1 MAPPRPGPVL
11 PAAADRLAR
20 DCAAIMTMSGALS
33 LATLEVLA
41 HRLPIVWATSPAPL
55 AWQMAELW
63 RMQTEKP
70 LALWQAWASLERL
83 AAGSRRPHRAIGRRA
98 APPQT
103 LALAAAADGAKT
115 ARTVLRGVHAVVSAN
130 ARRLG
135 RRRRRR
141 R

>member
-1 MAPPRPGPVL
+1 VAPPLTGPVG
-11 PAAADRLAR
+11 PAADRVAR
-20 DCAAIMTMSGALS
+20 DCAAIVTMSGALS

-41 HRLPIVWATSPAPL
+41 HRLPIVWAISSAPL
-55 AWQMAELW
+55 TWQMAELW

-70 LALWQAWASLERL
+70 LAVWQAWASLSAWPL
-83 AAGSRRPHRAIGRRA
+83 AAAGLMAQSVA
-98 APPQT
+98 AQTPPQA
-103 LALAAAADGAKT
+103 LALAAAVDGAKT
-115 ARTVLRGVHAVVSAN
+115 ARTVLRDVHAVVSAN

>member
-1 MAPPRPGPVL
+1 MALPAGPVG
-11 PAAADRLAR
+11 PAAERLAR
-20 DCAAIMTMSGALS
+20 DCAAIVTMSSALS

-70 LALWQAWASLERL
+70 LAVWQAWASLGAWPL
-83 AAGSRRPHRAIGRRA
+83 AAAGLVAQSVAVQT
-98 APPQT
+98 PPQA
-103 LALAAAADGAKT
+103 LALAAAADGART
-115 ARTVLRGVHAVVSAN
+115 AHTVLREVHAVVSAN

>member
-1 MAPPRPGPVL
+1 VAAPFARPVG
-11 PAAADRLAR
+11 PAAERLAR
-20 DCAAIMTMSGALS
+20 DCAAIVTLGGALS

-41 HRLPIVWATSPAPL
+41 HRLPIVWAASPAPL

-63 RMQTEKP
+63 RMQVEKP
-70 LALWQAWASLERL
+70 LAVWQAWASVGAWPL
-83 AAGSRRPHRAIGRRA
+83 AAA
-98 APPQT
+98 ALAARSAAGQTPLQT
-103 LALAAAADGAKT
+103 LALAAAADGAQT

>member
-1 MAPPRPGPVL
+1 MAFSAAPVG
-11 PAAADRLAR
+11 PAAERVAR

-33 LATLEVLA
+33 AATLEVLA
-41 HRLPIVWATSPAPL
+41 HRLPIVWAASPAPL

-70 LALWQAWASLERL
+70 LALWQAWASLGAWPL
-83 AAGSRRPHRAIGRRA
+83 ATVSLMAQSVVANT
-98 APPQT
+98 PPQA

>member
-1 MAPPRPGPVL
+1 MALPAGPVG
-11 PAAADRLAR
+11 PAAERLAR
-20 DCAAIMTMSGALS
+20 DCAAIVTMSGALS

-55 AWQMAELW
+55 AWRMAELW

-70 LALWQAWASLERL
+70 LAVWQAWASLSAWPL
-83 AAGSRRPHRAIGRRA
+83 AAAGLLAQSVA
-98 APPQT
+98 APTPPQA

-115 ARTVLRGVHAVVSAN
+115 ARTVLREVHAVVSAN

>member
-1 MAPPRPGPVL
+1 VAPPLTGPVG
-11 PAAADRLAR
+11 PAAERLAR
-20 DCAAIMTMSGALS
+20 DCAAIVTMSGALS
-33 LATLEVLA
+33 ATLEVLA

-63 RMQTEKP
+63 RMQVEKP
-70 LALWQAWASLERL
+70 LAVWQAWASLGAWPL
-83 AAGSRRPHRAIGRRA
+83 AAAGLLARSVA
-98 APPQT
+98 AQTPPQA
-103 LALAAAADGAKT
+103 LALAAAAGAKT

-141 R
+141 

>member
-1 MAPPRPGPVL
+1 M
-11 PAAADRLAR
+11 AAAGSAAEHLAR
-20 DCAAIMTMSGALS
+20 DCAAIATMSGALS

-70 LALWQAWASLERL
+70 LAVWQAWARL
-83 AAGSRRPHRAIGRRA
+83 SAWPFAAAGLLAQSVA
-98 APPQT
+98 AQTPPQA
-103 LALAAAADGAKT
+103 LALAAAADGART
-115 ARTVLRGVHAVVSAN
+115 ARTVLRGVHSVVSAN

-135 RRRRRR
+135 RRSRRRR
-141 R
+141 

>member
-1 MAPPRPGPVL
+1 MALAAGPVG
-11 PAAADRLAR
+11 PAADRLAR
-20 DCAAIMTMSGALS
+20 DCAAIVTMSGALS

-70 LALWQAWASLERL
+70 LAVWQAWASLGAWPL
-83 AAGSRRPHRAIGRRA
+83 AAAGLLAQSVA
-98 APPQT
+98 AKTPPQT

-115 ARTVLRGVHAVVSAN
+115 AHTVLRGVHAVVSAN

>member
-1 MAPPRPGPVL
+1 MARPGRQAG

-20 DCAAIMTMSGALS
+20 ECAAIMTLSGALS

-41 HRLPIVWATSPAPL
+41 QRLPIVWAASPAPL
-55 AWQMAELW
+55 AWQVAELW
-63 RMQTEKP
+63 RMQVEKP
-70 LALWQAWASLERL
+70 LAVWQAWASLGAWPL
-83 AAGSRRPHRAIGRRA
+83 AAA
-98 APPQT
+98 ALAARSVAGQTPPQM
-103 LALAAAADGAKT
+103 LALAAAAEGAET
-115 ARTVLRGVHAVVSAN
+115 TRTVLRGVHAVVSAN

>member
-1 MAPPRPGPVL
+1 MALPVASGGPV
-11 PAAADRLAR
+11 AERLAR
-20 DCAAIMTMSGALS
+20 DCAAIVTMSSALS

-63 RMQTEKP
+63 RMQSEKP
-70 LALWQAWASLERL
+70 LAVWQAWASLGAWPL
-83 AAGSRRPHRAIGRRA
+83 AAAGLLARSVA
-98 APPQT
+98 AQTPPQE

-115 ARTVLRGVHAVVSAN
+115 AHTVLREVNAVVSAN

>member
-1 MAPPRPGPVL
+1 MAPLIGPVV
-11 PAAADRLAR
+11 PAADRLAR
-20 DCAAIMTMSGALS
+20 DCAAIMTMSSALS
-33 LATLEVLA
+33 LATLEVLP

-55 AWQMAELW
+55 AWQMAVLW

-70 LALWQAWASLERL
+70 LAVWQAWASLGAWPL
-83 AAGSRRPHRAIGRRA
+83 AAAGLLAHSVA
-98 APPQT
+98 APTPPQA

-115 ARTVLRGVHAVVSAN
+115 AHTVLRGVHAVVSAD

>member
-1 MAPPRPGPVL
+1 VAAPLAAPFG
-11 PAAADRLAR
+11 PAAERLAR
-20 DCAAIMTMSGALS
+20 DCAAIMTLSGALS
-33 LATLEVLA
+33 HATLEVLA
-41 HRLPIVWATSPAPL
+41 HRLPIVWAASPAPL

-63 RMQTEKP
+63 RMQVEKP
-70 LALWQAWASLERL
+70 LAVWQAWASLGAWPLVAAGL
-83 AAGSRRPHRAIGRRA
+83 AARA
-98 APPQT
+98 AAGQSPPQA

-115 ARTVLRGVHAVVSAN
+115 TRTVLRGVHRVVSAN

>member
-1 MAPPRPGPVL
+1 
-11 PAAADRLAR
+11 
-20 DCAAIMTMSGALS
+20 MTMSGALS
-33 LATLEVLA
+33 AATLEVLA
-41 HRLPIVWATSPAPL
+41 HRLPILWAASPAPL

-70 LALWQAWASLERL
+70 LALWQAWASLGAWPL
-83 AAGSRRPHRAIGRRA
+83 AAADLVARSA
-98 APPQT
+98 AGQAPQT

>member
-1 MAPPRPGPVL
+1 MALPAGPVG
-11 PAAADRLAR
+11 PAAERLAH
-20 DCAAIMTMSGALS
+20 DCAAIVTMSGALS

-41 HRLPIVWATSPAPL
+41 HRLPIVWATSRAPL
-55 AWQMAELW
+55 SWQMAELW

-70 LALWQAWASLERL
+70 LAVWQAWASLSTWPL
-83 AAGSRRPHRAIGRRA
+83 AAASLLARSVA
-98 APPQT
+98 AQTPPEA
-103 LALAAAADGAKT
+103 LALAAAANGAKT

>member
-1 MAPPRPGPVL
+1 MALPAGPVG
-11 PAAADRLAR
+11 PAAERLAR
-20 DCAAIMTMSGALS
+20 DCAAIVTMSGALS

-70 LALWQAWASLERL
+70 LALWQAWASLSAWPL
-83 AAGSRRPHRAIGRRA
+83 AAAGLLARSLA
-98 APPQT
+98 AQTPPEAF
-103 LALAAAADGAKT
+103 ALAAAADGAKT

>member
-1 MAPPRPGPVL
+1 VAAPFAAPLG
-11 PAAADRLAR
+11 PAAERLAR
-20 DCAAIMTMSGALS
+20 DCAAIMTLSGALS

-41 HRLPIVWATSPAPL
+41 HRLPIVWAASPAPL

-63 RMQTEKP
+63 RMQVEKP
-70 LALWQAWASLERL
+70 LALWQAWASLGAWPL
-83 AAGSRRPHRAIGRRA
+83 AAAGLAVRA
-98 APPQT
+98 AAGQPPPQA
-103 LALAAAADGAKT
+103 LALAAAAAGART
-115 ARTVLRGVHAVVSAN
+115 TRTVLRGVHRVVSAN

>member
-1 MAPPRPGPVL
+1 MAFSAAPVG
-11 PAAADRLAR
+11 PAAERLAR
-20 DCAAIMTMSGALS
+20 DCAAIVTMSGALS

-41 HRLPIVWATSPAPL
+41 HRLPIVWAASPAPL
-55 AWQMAELW
+55 AWQVAELW

-70 LALWQAWASLERL
+70 LALWQAWASLGAWPL
-83 AAGSRRPHRAIGRRA
+83 ATAGLMAQSVA
-98 APPQT
+98 ANTPPQA

-115 ARTVLRGVHAVVSAN
+115 AHTVLSGVHAVVSAN